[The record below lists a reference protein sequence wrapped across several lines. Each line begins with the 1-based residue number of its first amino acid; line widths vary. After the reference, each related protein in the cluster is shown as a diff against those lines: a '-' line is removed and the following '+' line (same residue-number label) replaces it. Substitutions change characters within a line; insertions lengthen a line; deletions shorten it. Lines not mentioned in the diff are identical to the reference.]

1 MHADIIQDNGNVCKI
16 NLNKSGMRLLGVKF
30 CACLKFPSKTDV
42 CALTFITVT
51 VFFASDSLEGARCQM
66 LID

>member
-1 MHADIIQDNGNVCKI
+1 
-16 NLNKSGMRLLGVKF
+16 MRLLGVKF